1 MKIQEIIKEVDLIN
15 VNGSMEREISSV
27 CYDSR
32 KVDNGSL
39 FVAIKGLKS
48 DGHNFL
54 GEAIKRGARAV
65 VVENNAQLPTPDS
78 RLL

>member
-1 MKIQEIIKEVDLIN
+1 MKIQEIFKEVDLIN
-15 VNGSMEREISSV
+15 VNGSMDREISSV
-27 CYDSR
+27 YYDSR

-54 GEAIKRGARAV
+54 GEAVKKGAKAV
-65 VVENNAQLPTPDS
+65 VAVSNQ
-78 RLL
+78 R